1 MTYEWIRT
9 LSGVAGLIIFIT
21 LFAAVLIYVFK
32 PGNKRKFDHASR
44 IPLQAD
50 PESTT
55 PEEKNGR

>member
-9 LSGVAGLIIFIT
+9 LSGTAGLVIFIA

-44 IPLQAD
+44 MPLQDD
-50 PESTT
+50 PKSTT
-55 PEEKNGR
+55 LGEKNGR